1 MTLSEQTY
9 PELFQH
15 WSLNRYSEDQIV
27 SHLESKGVFREH
39 MEGILKQYKK
49 HRMLQ
54 RTNQGFI
61 YIGIGATLGLISC
74 LFTVYGVMPEFRNFI
89 LYGLT
94 GAGITIA
101 CYGGYLVFE

>member
-1 MTLSEQTY
+1 MVTEQHY

-15 WSLNRYSEDQIV
+15 WSSNRYSETQIV
-27 SHLESKGVFREH
+27 DHLESKGVIRDLH
-39 MEGILKQYKK
+39 DGILKQYKK

-54 RTNQGFI
+54 RTNQGFL
-61 YIGIGATLGLISC
+61 YMGIGAALGLVSC
-74 LFTVYGVMPEFRNFI
+74 LFTVYGVLPEFRSII

-94 GAGITIA
+94 SAGITIA